1 MLEWS
6 GIVHNYIMYYYVI
19 FDFFHLVST
28 SFVLCPWSS
37 VSTNAKFKIAVEIGE
52 LDQVSIRLSCKLLF
66 PRSLLASIC
75 LWKSKV
81 WSHVHTATD
90 SMWMKQ
96 TLSHELCHANAQTKT
111 TPIGPCI
118 GMFIEEVPLGQRFVS
133 IQMDRKYNCRQ
144 LTTQLPLCSPPPVP
158 LQGPRKGQVHHDQR
172 RQIGKLHSRPACRSS
187 SSRRLLSCSSR
198 CLGNFVDGR
207 TMAQW
212 SKR

>member
-1 MLEWS
+1 MW
-6 GIVHNYIMYYYVI
+6 Y
-19 FDFFHLVST
+19 ST
-28 SFVLCPWSS
+28 SFILFLHLFVRPWSS

-118 GMFIEEVPLGQRFVS
+118 GMFIEEVLLGQRFVS
-133 IQMDRKYNCRQ
+133 IQMHRKYNCWQ

-158 LQGPRKGQVHHDQR
+158 LQGPRKGQVHVWCDHDQR
-172 RQIGKLHSRPACRSS
+172 RQIEKLHCDLP
-187 SSRRLLSCSSR
+187 
-198 CLGNFVDGR
+198 
-207 TMAQW
+207 
-212 SKR
+212 